1 MAQETKQPTKVII
14 IGAGWAGL
22 AAAKTYL
29 QVNPTISLTIIDS
42 EATVGGVWS
51 KARCYP
57 GFIAD
62 GPVGLFDFSDLP
74 MSSVIGLKNWD
85 ELPGIKVHEYLHEYA
100 RKFRLLERCKFSCRV
115 TNVRRATPEGGWT
128 LDTQTTGNDGKQ
140 ISESFTCD
148 KLIVATGLFS
158 NPKYP
163 DVMTSEFKGPVMHT
177 KDIGQ
182 QYDALLGTSVESIAI
197 YGGGKSAVDAL
208 NLCIEAGKKVHWII
222 SDKGSGP
229 NVLFNTRLKW
239 GFHIGQFVGRW
250 KDIFSASI
258 FSTDTFFGR
267 FFYSG
272 ENRLGTWFIDKF
284 WSFAAKKMRTGE
296 LYAGMTDTNRQKLLP
311 EGDSALFTAAGG
323 AALHSCPKFI
333 QELSKPDGLITV
345 HRARIISAQDQTLY
359 LSNGETVNCQAL
371 VYGTGWSNEDM
382 LFEPSLGL
390 SLGLPKLAELED
402 QTSKDYWQSLHTKA
416 DVDVLSLLP
425 ILKNSPGLQS
435 TAALTP
441 YRLHRYMLP
450 SSLAA
455 QNDRSLIFLGYLISF
470 QTHILSEVSALW
482 AVCWLD
488 NLVDLNILGSKEAI
502 DYEIA
507 KVNAWSLRKNLTLE
521 PNPGSGIQHFI
532 DLLMKDMGLKA
543 KRKGGL
549 GVRDTFSPY
558 RSQDYLGI
566 VDEIVQKSKAAI

>member
-1 MAQETKQPTKVII
+1 MAHGAKQPTKVII

-85 ELPGIKVHEYLHEYA
+85 ELPGIRVHEYLHEYA
-100 RKFRLLERCKFSCRV
+100 QKYHLLERCKFSCRV

-128 LDTQTTGNDGKQ
+128 LDTQTTSDDGKQ

-148 KLIVATGLFS
+148 KLIVATGLYS
-158 NPKYP
+158 NPKCP
-163 DVMTSEFKGPVMHT
+163 DLMTSEFKGPVMHT

-182 QYDALLGTSVESIAI
+182 QYDALLGTNVESVAI
-197 YGGGKSAVDAL
+197 YGGGKSAIDAL

-229 NVLFNTRLKW
+229 NVFFNTRLKG
-239 GFHIGQFVGRW
+239 GFHVGQFVGRW

-258 FSTDTFFGR
+258 FSIDTFFGR

-272 ENRLGTWFIDKF
+272 KNRLGTWFIDKF
-284 WSFAAKKMRTGE
+284 WSFAAKKMRTSG
-296 LYAGMTDTNRQKLLP
+296 L
-311 EGDSALFTAAGG
+311 ALFSAAGG
-323 AALHSCPKFI
+323 AALHSYPKFLP
-333 QELSKPDGLITV
+333 ELSKPDGLITV
-345 HRARIISAQDQTLY
+345 HRARITSAQDQTLH

-371 VYGTGWSNEDM
+371 VYGTGWSGEDV
-382 LFEPSLGL
+382 LFEPSLGI
-390 SLGLPKLAELED
+390 SLGLPKPVALED
-402 QTSKDYWQSLHTKA
+402 QISRDYWHNLHTKA

-425 ILKNSPGLQS
+425 ILKDSPGLRS
-435 TAALTP
+435 TPALTP
-441 YRLHRYMLP
+441 YRLHRYILP

-455 QNDRSLIFLGYLISF
+455 QNDRSLVFLGYLISF

-488 NLVDLNILGSKEAI
+488 NLVDLNIPNSKEDM

-521 PNPGSGIQHFI
+521 PRPGSGIQHFI

-543 KRKGGL
+543 KRKGRL
-549 GVRDTFSPY
+549 GVRDTFVPY
-558 RSQDYLGI
+558 KSQDYLGI
-566 VDEIVQKSKAAI
+566 VDEVLQKSKAAI